1 MFFIEHF
8 RGVSPVSVHGRS
20 VFVPWRKGYL
30 SGSHRLHD
38 SIQHHTFIALYPSR
52 RQETQLS
59 IDMIYVVTK
68 LKESIFHKVLG
79 RSACLDVLQVMGM
92 QAHAPPPFIDRI

>member
-20 VFVPWRKGYL
+20 VSLLGEKVISAVLTGSMIA
-30 SGSHRLHD
+30 SG
-38 SIQHHTFIALYPSR
+38 IIALSPSR
-52 RQETQLS
+52 RQESQLS

-68 LKESIFHKVLG
+68 LKESMFHNVLG
-79 RSACLDVLQVMGM
+79 KSACLDVLPVMGV
-92 QAHAPPPFIDRI
+92 R